1 MKLST
6 DDMCASWGCSGLL
19 TTLFFDL
26 MLLLHSGGAMLIEHY
41 YHRTDSSSQQTISK
55 CDLFQGSWVYDAS
68 YPLYNSSDCSL
79 FMETEFDCQGNGR
92 PDQLYLHYTWQPSAC
107 DLPRF
112 DGKEFMRRLKG
123 KKMMFV
129 GDSLSLNQ
137 WQSLTCM
144 LHASLPDSN
153 FTIQRKGDLS
163 MFILPEFNTS
173 IMLSRNPFL
182 VDLVKE
188 NIGEV
193 LKLDSIQNGKAWL
206 GFDFLIFNTWHW
218 WLHRG
223 RKQPWDYMQEGEQ
236 VYKDMDRL
244 VAFKKGLKTWSKWV
258 ESNIDPT
265 ITQVFFQGTSPTH
278 SKGEEWNGR
287 RGTSCE
293 GERQPIVGSVYDG
306 SPNAAAEVVREVVS
320 NMTKLVTLLDVT
332 TLSQLRKDGHPSIY
346 GYDAKGNDCSHW
358 CLPGVPDTWNQL
370 LYATLL
376 HGNSKTI

>member
-6 DDMCASWGCSGLL
+6 DDMSASWGCSGLL

-26 MLLLHSGGAMLIEHY
+26 MLLLHSGGAMLIDHY

-107 DLPRF
+107 DLPKF
-112 DGKEFMRRLKG
+112 DGNEFMRRLEG

-163 MFILPEFNTS
+163 TFILP
-173 IMLSRNPFL
+173 
-182 VDLVKE
+182 E

-265 ITQVFFQGTSPTH
+265 ITKVFFQGTSPTH
-278 SKGEEWNGR
+278 SRGEEWNGR

-306 SPNAAAEVVREVVS
+306 SPNAAAEVV
-320 NMTKLVTLLDVT
+320 
-332 TLSQLRKDGHPSIY
+332 RKDGHPSIY